1 MHLSVLFSG
10 KHIASRRETGLLI
23 PSVLVA
29 LRGPS
34 AFGFVAFLGAVV
46 AFFALVVFLFDWA

>member
-1 MHLSVLFSG
+1 VLFSG